1 MFPGGNCSSRL
12 RFYARRA
19 ASGFGGAFR
28 IGLAGDAGLA
38 VVRGR
43 APSCGVWPPETSFFW
58 GGNPACRWKNGGKGG
73 SVRSAPLS
81 GERAFLARYFSGY
94 GLPLPPRPLRRA
106 VFSAQCV
113 LAHDAHPPRPLP
125 LKKHHIRRS
134 TTAATTMPIPQ
145 TAKSCHLM
153 SEPHEKAVDRP
164 CYDPRQHR
172 VVGHGSRGP
181 FPPGLGADG
190 GDGRNAGEVE
200 EDEYQE
206 S

>member
-1 MFPGGNCSSRL
+1 M
-12 RFYARRA
+12 
-19 ASGFGGAFR
+19 
-28 IGLAGDAGLA
+28 
-38 VVRGR
+38 
-43 APSCGVWPPETSFFW
+43 CGVPPPASEAHSGSGLREMPALPLSVDGRHPAGVAAGNLFFR

-73 SVRSAPLS
+73 YVRSAPLS
-81 GERAFLARYFSGY
+81 GERAFSARYFSGY

-145 TAKSCHLM
+145 TAKSCHPM